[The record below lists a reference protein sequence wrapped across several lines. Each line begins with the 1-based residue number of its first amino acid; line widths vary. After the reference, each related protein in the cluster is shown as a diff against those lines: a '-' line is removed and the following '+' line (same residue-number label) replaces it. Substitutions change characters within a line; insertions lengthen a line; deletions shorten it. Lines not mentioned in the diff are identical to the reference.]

1 MRSWFMRVLL
11 FLAAVLATNAF
22 AVNEVRVDG
31 LFKGRAVLTI
41 DGNMRVLKVGETSPE
56 GVRLI
61 SSDSRQAKLEIN
73 GKRQSLS
80 ISEHI
85 ASSFVAA
92 EKAEVR
98 IPPGPGG
105 HYYVGGFING
115 HAVDFMLDTG
125 ATMIA
130 MSGEHAR
137 RLNIDLRQATPSMTS
152 TANGNVESFVVNV
165 DRVQVGG
172 ITVHQVPV
180 SVLSGNFPSQ
190 ILLGNSFLSRV
201 EMNESNGVLVLKQKY

>member
-1 MRSWFMRVLL
+1 MF
-11 FLAAVLATNAF
+11 FGIALATSAF
-22 AVNEVRVDG
+22 AVSEVRVDG
-31 LFKGRAVLTI
+31 LFKGRAVLSI

-56 GVRLI
+56 GVKLI
-61 SSDSRQAKLEIN
+61 ASDSRQAKLEIN
-73 GKRQSLS
+73 GQRQTLG

-85 ASSFVAA
+85 ASRFVAA
-92 EKAEVR
+92 EKVEVR

-115 HAVDFMLDTG
+115 HAVEFMLDTG

-130 MSGEHAR
+130 MSSDHAR
-137 RLNIDLRQATPSMTS
+137 QLNINLSQATSGMTS
-152 TANGNVESFVVNV
+152 TANGVVESFVVNL
-165 DRVQVGG
+165 DKVQVGG

-201 EMNESNGVLVLKQKY
+201 EMKESNGVLVLKQKF